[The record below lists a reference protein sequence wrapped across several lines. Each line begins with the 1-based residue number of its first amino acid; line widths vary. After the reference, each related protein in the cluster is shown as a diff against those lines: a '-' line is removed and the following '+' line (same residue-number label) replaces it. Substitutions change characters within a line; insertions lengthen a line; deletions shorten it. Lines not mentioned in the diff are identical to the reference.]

1 MCEISLGCESFFLD
15 ENINRLNPCVFD
27 PISIEFVH
35 EQQSVA
41 VENEKS
47 DETLTDIN
55 SVQNEVV
62 GVIKKLP
69 IANATIFVAS
79 FQPK

>member
-27 PISIEFVH
+27 RISIEFVH
-35 EQQSVA
+35 EQEPVG
-41 VENEKS
+41 VENEKC
-47 DETLTDIN
+47 DETLSDLN
-55 SVQNEVV
+55 YVQNEVV
-62 GVIKKLP
+62 GVIKKLS